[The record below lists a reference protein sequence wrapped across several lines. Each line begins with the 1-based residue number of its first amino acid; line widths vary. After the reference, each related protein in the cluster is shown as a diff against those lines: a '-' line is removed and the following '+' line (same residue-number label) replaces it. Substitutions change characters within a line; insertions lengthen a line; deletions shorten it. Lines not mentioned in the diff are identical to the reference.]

1 MNDSRILHYWKS
13 IIRKLEAHGF
23 IAYIYVSV
31 FLVPFLSSISVGTG
45 IQKQKDLRLD
55 YTNIIIVCF
64 MYWFPFLLFWQN
76 TTKK

>member
-13 IIRKLEAHGF
+13 IIRKLEANGF

-31 FLVPFLSSISVGTG
+31 FLVPFLSSINVGTG
-45 IQKQKDLRLD
+45 IQTQKDLGLD
-55 YTNIIIVCF
+55 STNIIVSF